1 MTLKTEPFVVNI
13 GPQHPSTHG
22 VFRLRLTLD
31 GEKII
36 DADMVMGYL
45 HRSME
50 KLAEERTYT
59 QNIPF
64 TDRTDYISAMT
75 GNLAYVMAVEKLCN
89 IEVPERALWL
99 RTIMAELQRIASHC
113 MAIGIFA
120 NDCGAW
126 QTPVMHM
133 FRDREKI
140 LDLFEMAC
148 GARLTLNYMRIGG
161 VSRDIPAEFMPQA
174 RKLLKDLP
182 DRVDEYEELLLNN
195 EIIIARSRGIGVLT
209 PEQAMAHSV
218 SGPMLRASGVA
229 WDVRKADPY
238 AAYDKVD
245 FDIAVGTQRRRLRPV
260 RRAHGRDAAEPAAS
274 WSRRVDMMPDGPV
287 HARLG
292 TATVQPIGPARRA
305 AGLPPTSRRGLRAH
319 RVAARRTGLLHRQRR
334 QPGAV
339 PLPHPLAFVHQPDA
353 AEADERRRPRSLTR
367 SSSSAAWTLSSARWT
382 AVTVPRRM
390 VRLSRPRQPRWRAA
404 GTDHRLGRA
413 GLGALRRRRR

>member
-1 MTLKTEPFVVNI
+1 MNPVNLSAGVASVTIKSEPFVVNL

-31 GEKII
+31 GERII

-64 TDRTDYISAMT
+64 TDRTDYLAAMT
-75 GNLAYVMAVEKLCN
+75 GNLAYVLAVEQLCG
-89 IEVPERALWL
+89 IEAPERAHWL
-99 RTIMAELQRIASHC
+99 RTIMCELQRIASHC

-133 FRDREKI
+133 LRDREKV

-161 VSRDIPAEFMPQA
+161 VSRDVPLEFMPAAQKFIKEMPK
-174 RKLLKDLP
+174 KL
-182 DRVDEYEELLLNN
+182 DEYEDLLLEN
-195 EIIIARSRGIGVLT
+195 EIIVARSRHIGVLT

-229 WDVRKADPY
+229 WDIRKADPY
-238 AAYDKVD
+238 AAYGKVE
-245 FDIAVGTQRRRLRPV
+245 FDIAVGTNGDVYDWFVV
-260 RRAHGRDAAEPAAS
+260 RIAEMRQSIRILEQALEMIPE
-274 WSRRVDMMPDGPV
+274 GPV
-287 HARLG
+287 HAQLP
-292 TATVQPIGPARRA
+292 TATVQPIGQP
-305 AGLPPTSRRGLRAH
+305 
-319 RVAARRTGLLHRQRR
+319 VA
-334 QPGAV
+334 
-339 PLPHPLAFVHQPDA
+339 PLAIRPPVGEAYGRIESPRGELGFYLVSDGSPAPFRFHIRSPSYINLTPLRLMSIGATVADA
-353 AEADERRRPRSLTR
+353 I
-367 SSSSAAWTLSSARWT
+367 
-382 AVTVPRRM
+382 VI
-390 VRLSRPRQPRWRAA
+390 
-404 GTDHRLGRA
+404 LGSVDIVVGEVDR
-413 GLGALRRRRR
+413 

>member
-1 MTLKTEPFVVNI
+1 MTIKSEPFIVNV

-64 TDRTDYISAMT
+64 TDRTDYLSAMT
-75 GNLAYVMAVEKLCN
+75 GNLAYVMAVEKLLG

-99 RTIMAELQRIASHC
+99 RTIMAELQRIASHA
-113 MAIGIFA
+113 MAVGIFA

-161 VSRDIPAEFMPQA
+161 VSKDIPPEWLPQA
-174 RKLLKDLP
+174 RKLLAELP
-182 DRVDEYEELLLNN
+182 ARFAEYEDLLLEN
-195 EIIIARSRGIGVLT
+195 EIIVARARGIGTLT
-209 PEQAMAHSV
+209 PEQAQAYSV

-229 WDVRKADPY
+229 WDIRKADPY

-245 FDIAVGTQRRRLRPV
+245 FDIAVGRNGDVFDRFVVRL
-260 RRAHGRDAAEPAAS
+260 AEMRQSLRILEQA
-274 WSRRVDMMPDGPV
+274 VDMIPGGPV
-287 HARLG
+287 HARWG
-292 TATVQPIGPARRA
+292 TATVQPWGQA
-305 AGLPPTSRRGLRAH
+305 
-319 RVAARRTGLLHRQRR
+319 VA
-334 QPGAV
+334 
-339 PLPHPLAFVHQPDA
+339 PLAFRPPVG
-353 AEADERRRPRSLTR
+353 EAYARIESPRGEIGYYIVSDGGPAPFRFHIRSPSFINLTPLKLM
-367 SSSSAAWTLSSARWT
+367 TVG
-382 AVTVPRRM
+382 VTVADAI
-390 VRLSRPRQPRWRAA
+390 VI
-404 GTDHRLGRA
+404 LGSVDIVVGEVDR
-413 GLGALRRRRR
+413 